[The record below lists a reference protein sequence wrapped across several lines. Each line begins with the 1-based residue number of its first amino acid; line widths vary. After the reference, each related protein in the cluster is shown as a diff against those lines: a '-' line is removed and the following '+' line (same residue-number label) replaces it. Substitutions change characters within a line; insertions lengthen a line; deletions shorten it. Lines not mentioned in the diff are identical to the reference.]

1 MVGVFKIVEAHL
13 KNQVWQPPKPRR
25 DNGNMRFSP
34 KSVGVTAAIITI
46 IIWTSFI
53 VVARLMALK
62 GLTPLDI
69 VLCRIVGAAA
79 VLLPWGYLIVRKMKA
94 TQPGYQSGQTW
105 LGLSPLPFRITALI
119 GTVGGVVYAL
129 LAYSAFVYAPAA
141 HGSVLL
147 PGLLPLTTA
156 LLSVWLLKERLSA
169 GRITGL
175 AMILAGAVLVGGVS
189 IFNAAFGADSAGK
202 TYIGDALF
210 VCASSCWAFYAVT
223 CRKNA
228 LGAVHAT
235 IAVVVFCV
243 VTFIPAYGLL
253 VWAGVLHSKLASA
266 PWSEIIF
273 HTVWQGG
280 ASVVISGITFT
291 KMVEYFGP
299 VRSTM
304 LTAVVP
310 GLSALGAV
318 LFLGEPLYWNLI
330 AGLLLV
336 TLGLVVGVRAST
348 KPAALPSAAKA

>member
-1 MVGVFKIVEAHL
+1 M
-13 KNQVWQPPKPRR
+13 PKHRRR
-25 DNGNMRFSP
+25 DNHRMRFSP
-34 KSVGVTAAIITI
+34 KTVGITAAVVTI
-46 IIWTSFI
+46 VIWTSFI

-79 VLLPWGYLIVRKMKA
+79 VLLPWGYFMVRKMKLNN
-94 TQPGYQSGQTW
+94 PGYRANQTW
-105 LGLSPLPFRITALI
+105 LGLSPLPLRITALI
-119 GTVGGVVYAL
+119 GTFGGVAYAV

-147 PGLLPLTTA
+147 PGMLPLSTA
-156 LLSVWLLKERLSA
+156 LLSVWLLHERLST

-175 AMILAGAVLVGGVS
+175 AMIFGGAMLVGGVS
-189 IFNAAFGADSAGK
+189 IFNAIFNANNTSQ

-228 LGAVHAT
+228 LGAVPAT
-235 IAVVVFCV
+235 IAVIVFCV
-243 VTFIPAYGLL
+243 VTFIPAYGAL
-253 VWAGVLHSKLASA
+253 VWAGVLHSKLATA

-280 ASVVISGITFT
+280 GSVVISGISFT
-291 KMVEYFGP
+291 KMIEYFGP
-299 VRSTM
+299 VRTTM

-318 LFLGEPLYWNLI
+318 VFLNEPLYWNLI

-336 TLGLVVGVRAST
+336 TCGIAVGVRASG
-348 KPAALPSAAKA
+348 KPTVLPNTVKT

>member
-1 MVGVFKIVEAHL
+1 
-13 KNQVWQPPKPRR
+13 
-25 DNGNMRFSP
+25 MRFSP
-34 KSVGVTAAIITI
+34 KTIGIAAAVVTI

-53 VVARLMALK
+53 VIARLMALK

-69 VLCRIVGAAA
+69 VLCRFVGAAA
-79 VLLPWGYLIVRKMKA
+79 VLLPWGYVIVRKIKV
-94 TQPGYQSGQTW
+94 TQPGLRPEQTW
-105 LGLSPLPFRITALI
+105 LGLSPLPLGITALI
-119 GTVGGVVYAL
+119 GTVGGVAYAL
-129 LAYSAFVYAPAA
+129 LAYNAFVYAPAA

-147 PGLLPLTTA
+147 PGMLPLSTA
-156 LLSVWLLKERLSA
+156 LLSVWLLNERLSA

-175 AMILAGAVLVGGVS
+175 AMILGGAVLVGGVS
-189 IFNAAFGADSAGK
+189 IFKAAFSDADASQ
-202 TYIGDALF
+202 TWIGDVLF

-223 CRKNA
+223 CRKNG
-228 LGAVHAT
+228 LSAVPAT

-253 VWAGVLHSKLASA
+253 VWAGVLQSKLASA

-273 HTVWQGG
+273 HTLWQGG
-280 ASVVISGITFT
+280 GSVVISGISFT

-318 LFLGEPLYWNLI
+318 IFLNEPLYWNLM

-336 TLGLVVGVRAST
+336 TLGIVVGVRAGGKSA
-348 KPAALPSAAKA
+348 PLPQAVKV

>member
-1 MVGVFKIVEAHL
+1 
-13 KNQVWQPPKPRR
+13 
-25 DNGNMRFSP
+25 MRFSP
-34 KSVGVTAAIITI
+34 KAIGITAAVVTI

-53 VVARLMALK
+53 VIARMMALK

-79 VLLPWGYLIVRKMKA
+79 VLLPWGYVIVRKMKA
-94 TQPGYQSGQTW
+94 AQLGYRPEQTW
-105 LGLSPLPFRITALI
+105 LGLSPLPLGITALI
-119 GTVGGVVYAL
+119 GSVGGVAYAL
-129 LAYSAFVYAPAA
+129 LAYNAFVYAPAA

-147 PGLLPLTTA
+147 PGMLPLSTA
-156 LLSVWLLKERLSA
+156 LLSVWLLNERLSA

-175 AMILAGAVLVGGVS
+175 AMILGGAVLVGGVS
-189 IFNAAFGADSAGK
+189 IFKAAFSDADASQ
-202 TYIGDALF
+202 TWIGDVLF

-223 CRKNA
+223 CRKNG
-228 LGAVHAT
+228 LSAVPAT
-235 IAVVVFCV
+235 IAVIVFCV

-253 VWAGVLHSKLASA
+253 VWAGVLQSKLASA

-273 HTVWQGG
+273 HTLWQGG
-280 ASVVISGITFT
+280 GSVVISGISFT

-318 LFLGEPLYWNLI
+318 IFLSEPLYWNLI

-336 TLGLVVGVRAST
+336 TLGIVVGVRAGGKSA
-348 KPAALPSAAKA
+348 PLPQAVKV

>member
-1 MVGVFKIVEAHL
+1 
-13 KNQVWQPPKPRR
+13 
-25 DNGNMRFSP
+25 MRFSP
-34 KSVGVTAAIITI
+34 KTIGVAAAVVTI

-53 VVARLMALK
+53 VIARLMALK

-79 VLLPWGYLIVRKMKA
+79 VLLPWGYVIVRKMKA
-94 TQPGYQSGQTW
+94 TQPGYRPEQTW
-105 LGLSPLPFRITALI
+105 LGLSPLPLGITALI
-119 GTVGGVVYAL
+119 GTVGGVAYAL
-129 LAYSAFVYAPAA
+129 LAYNAFVYAPAA

-147 PGLLPLTTA
+147 PGMLPLSTA
-156 LLSVWLLKERLSA
+156 LLSVLLLNERLSA

-175 AMILAGAVLVGGVS
+175 AMILGGAVLVGGVS
-189 IFNAAFGADSAGK
+189 IFKAAFNDAEASQ
-202 TYIGDALF
+202 TWIGDVLF

-223 CRKNA
+223 CRKNG
-228 LGAVHAT
+228 LSAVPAT
-235 IAVVVFCV
+235 IAVIVFCV

-253 VWAGVLHSKLASA
+253 VWTGVLQSKLASA

-273 HTVWQGG
+273 HTLWQGG
-280 ASVVISGITFT
+280 GSVVISGISFT

-304 LTAVVP
+304 LTALVP

-318 LFLGEPLYWNLI
+318 IFLNEPLYWNLI

-336 TLGLVVGVRAST
+336 TLGIVVGVRAGG
-348 KPAALPSAAKA
+348 KPAPMPNAVKV